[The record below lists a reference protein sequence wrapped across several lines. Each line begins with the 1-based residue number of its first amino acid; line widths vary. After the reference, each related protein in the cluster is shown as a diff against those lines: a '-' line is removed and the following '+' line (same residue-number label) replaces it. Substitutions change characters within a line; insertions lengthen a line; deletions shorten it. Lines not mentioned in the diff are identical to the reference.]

1 MTLSWKSYNPLWW
14 GTASRQGH
22 EAAGHIVCIV
32 KKQRGQEV
40 ELSYQTPW
48 LVLSDSL
55 LPARLH
61 HFQKTV
67 GDQMF
72 KHKNQWAICTF
83 KPRLSSYQL
92 STLIAQR
99 KQQASGTTQRPL
111 ELQCPE
117 EHPIQGVQYLM
128 PSHTEVLFLLISL
141 NVLALSQTNVIVSI

>member
-1 MTLSWKSYNPLWW
+1 
-14 GTASRQGH
+14 
-22 EAAGHIVCIV
+22 
-32 KKQRGQEV
+32 
-40 ELSYQTPW
+40 
-48 LVLSDSL
+48 
-55 LPARLH
+55 
-61 HFQKTV
+61 
-67 GDQMF
+67 MF
-72 KHKNQWAICTF
+72 KHKNHWAICTF

-99 KQQASGTTQRPL
+99 KQQSWITQRPL